1 MGAVYLRFTERPDG
15 YTYFMLS
22 VEQLEEW
29 VGEDVLDV
37 NGERVGKL
45 DEVYYSTATN
55 QAVFVVA
62 KSGLLG
68 RHTSLVPLA
77 GASVGR
83 EYLQLAYSA
92 AQIDEVGF
100 ELDAGATIGQSD
112 GRRLGDAYGV
122 DVPSED
128 FASAS
133 SINERRRAAG
143 EAAARAGELDEEAR
157 RRAAEAEEARGTAD
171 NASEAALQK
180 MDDAERARAEA
191 ERARAQAQ
199 RIDPS

>member
-1 MGAVYLRFTERPDG
+1 
-15 YTYFMLS
+15 MLS

-29 VGEDVLDV
+29 VGEDVVDV
-37 NGERVGKL
+37 DGERVGKL

-55 QAVFVVA
+55 QAVFAVV

-83 EYLQLAYSA
+83 EYLRLAYSA

-100 ELDAGATIGQSD
+100 ELDAGATIGQ
-112 GRRLGDAYGV
+112 GD
-122 DVPSED
+122 
-128 FASAS
+128 ASAS
-133 SINERRRAAG
+133 SIAERRRAAG
-143 EAAARAGELDEEAR
+143 EAATRAGELDDEAR
-157 RRAAEAEEARGTAD
+157 RRAAEADQARGAAD
-171 NASEAALQK
+171 DASEAALQK
-180 MDDAERARAEA
+180 TDDAERARAEA

-199 RIDPS
+199 RIDPR